1 MRISA
6 PWPSLSAVDKITL
19 RSNLWCDSRLD
30 VSRSDLTYGQEPRQI
45 DAAWLRRRVEEERRD
60 VAGAEQED
68 VVAAGVP
75 VEIET
80 PVTCIPHDLP
90 TAAIDTDIPSPI
102 SQAIQSP
109 SILHDVES
117 SPEASSETFVEV
129 SASAPSSPTLS
140 ISTISDMTPTE
151 LGEDI
156 GEGSDERIFTPHKTF
171 YLEDGN
177 VEIVCGHTIFR
188 VHSPVVSFSSS
199 KLRDMLS
206 PSTLLNAPTP
216 EGCPRIFVKDSSED
230 FMVLLKMIYVPGWVS
245 LHPVDSVN

>member
-1 MRISA
+1 M
-6 PWPSLSAVDKITL
+6 
-19 RSNLWCDSRLD
+19 
-30 VSRSDLTYGQEPRQI
+30 
-45 DAAWLRRRVEEERRD
+45 D
-60 VAGAEQED
+60 VAETEQED
-68 VVAAGVP
+68 VVAAEAGVP
-75 VEIET
+75 VEIEA

-90 TAAIDTDIPSPI
+90 TAAIDTDTPSPT

-117 SPEASSETFVEV
+117 SPETFVEV
-129 SASAPSSPTLS
+129 STSAPSSPTLS

-156 GEGSDERIFTPHKTF
+156 GEGSDERMFTPHKTF

-188 VHSPVVSFSSS
+188 VHSPVVSFSSP

-245 LHPVDSVN
+245 LRSVDSVN